1 MGNRRLRRTQRRQR
15 GTQRRAA
22 CCRRQECCR
31 RQDCQCVLGI
41 TKDTKDTKQAAQ
53 GRAVRARK
61 AHVRPGGLEGVA
73 GFARHALGKGADAH
87 TARHGVFRRFRRCRR
102 YRSAADAALHN
113 GFACRP
119 AGALSN
125 QPISESANQRGG
137 LPPLMA
143 RLEGFEPPTR
153 GLEGRCSIQLSYR
166 RNRCMCHRS
175 AREAQSIQSSSSS
188 WGKARSQRPREMR
201 KSESCFQPSSVV

>member
-1 MGNRRLRRTQRRQR
+1 MFWESQRTRRTQSNRRTAR
-15 GTQRRAA
+15 GPGGAWRASHA
-22 CCRRQECCR
+22 MLWGRALTRPR
-31 RQDCQCVLGI
+31 PGSGDAGDAG
-41 TKDTKDTKQAAQ
+41 DTGDTGARLTPLCTTVSPVAPQ
-53 GRAVRARK
+53 GRSVLCSPWPWKVWPFGPARS
-61 AHVRPGGLEGVA
+61 VL
-73 GFARHALGKGADAH
+73 
-87 TARHGVFRRFRRCRR
+87 
-102 YRSAADAALHN
+102 
-113 GFACRP
+113 
-119 AGALSN
+119 
-125 QPISESANQRGG
+125 RGG

-166 RNRCMCHRS
+166 RNRCMCYRS